1 MKRKDGKET
10 ERNGEDEKL
19 LILPLNDKSSKK
31 ISQVISN
38 DTARAILGVLSDE
51 PLSISDIAETLG
63 IPLTTVQY
71 NIEKLMDAGLVKVE
85 RTKWSEKFKEV
96 KIYAPQKKL
105 VVILPEKTSRE
116 DVISTLRKYLPV
128 VGFAAVLSGIVEFLS
143 GGFTPLEGAKMMES
157 EAFEETVT
165 TPLSTD
171 IPEMVEKAGSGV
183 NDVLSDTAGMDQS
196 PVLGTVENVTS
207 WVGGIAPEMANITPP
222 PTAISEATDIASESN
237 RLLFEAVN
245 VTPSPSPAELAGGAI
260 DAGVQTD
267 LFSHIGLWF
276 FLGALSILAV
286 MFIVEWYR
294 GRKGRNVR

>member
-1 MKRKDGKET
+1 MKRKDDEGAKK
-10 ERNGEDEKL
+10 NGEDEKL

-71 NIEKLMDAGLVKVE
+71 NIEKLMDTGLVKVE

-116 DVISTLRKYLPV
+116 DAISTLRKYLPV
-128 VGFAAVLSGIVEFLS
+128 VGFAAVLSGMVEFLS
-143 GGFTPLEGAKMMES
+143 GGFKPLGGAKMMES
-157 EAFEETVT
+157 EAFEGSVL
-165 TPLSTD
+165 TPSPTD

-196 PVLGTVENVTS
+196 LMLGTVENVTS
-207 WVGGIAPEMANITPP
+207 QAGGTAPEMANITPS
-222 PTAISEATDIASESN
+222 PTAISGANDIVSESN

-245 VTPSPSPAELAGGAI
+245 VTPSPVEVAEEAI
-260 DAGVQTD
+260 DTGLQTD

-276 FLGALSILAV
+276 FLGAISIIAV
-286 MFIVEWYR
+286 MFVMEWYR
-294 GRKGRNVR
+294 GQKPKKD